1 MITRGI
7 LMKENNELERK
18 DISIDRD
25 MDIDAEDATEITVY
39 IETWF
44 DVDKKFGINTSDD
57 DDVWLNLYAKYNP
70 FADTLRIECEID
82 KPDGSEYFD
91 YLPTTAEEKL
101 VKEMIAEKIKEEY
114 SQTPEEFCKEMQP
127 KGQTMS

>member
-1 MITRGI
+1 
-7 LMKENNELERK
+7 MKENNELERK

-82 KPDGSEYFD
+82 KSDGSEYFD
-91 YLPTTAEEKL
+91 YLPTTAEAKL
-101 VKEMIAEKIKEEY
+101 VKEMITERIKEEY
-114 SQTPEEFCKEMQP
+114 ARTPKEFCKEMQP

>member
-1 MITRGI
+1 
-7 LMKENNELERK
+7 MKENNELERK

>member
-1 MITRGI
+1 
-7 LMKENNELERK
+7 MKENNELERK

-44 DVDKKFGINTSDD
+44 DVDKKFGINTVDD

-82 KPDGSEYFD
+82 KPDGSECFD
-91 YLPTTAEEKL
+91 YLPTPAEEKL

-114 SQTPEEFCKEMQP
+114 TQTPEEFCKEIQP
-127 KGQTMS
+127 KEQTMS